1 MTRKRGSKPIKGVS
15 SASMERK
22 PIYRREQEQ
31 MHTRVRR
38 SEESWERWRARM
50 KEKKSSMYRR

>member
-1 MTRKRGSKPIKGVS
+1 MARKRSSKPIAGVS
-15 SASMERK
+15 SASVERK

-31 MHTRVRR
+31 MHTRVKR

-50 KEKKSSMYRR
+50 KDRKRSM